1 VRNCEVF
8 VAVCSETYGHA
19 ERSRW
24 TLREFEMADA
34 RNRQIV
40 PIWHSGAYP
49 PDGVEIYLGGKQRV
63 PSGVN
68 SDVRKLKMADVVR
81 ELMVAF
87 AKLPVPCLPAH
98 GEAAAKR
105 LKTA

>member
-1 VRNCEVF
+1 
-8 VAVCSETYGHA
+8 
-19 ERSRW
+19 
-24 TLREFEMADA
+24 MADA

-63 PSGVN
+63 SSGVN